1 MSKEILIAGSGF
13 MGTSMA
19 HALENCNISC
29 FETHEAYLATLKNLN
44 IYKNIFSDVSDIKG
58 EFDLIIICTRQK
70 DVLGISLIFLPNSLK
85 ALLLIFQAQKIFCK
99 KQIYL
104 QILFHH
110 TLFVEVIKLDLK
122 MLNQIYLRKKK

>member
-19 HALENCNISC
+19 HALENDNVTC
-29 FETHEAYLATLKNLN
+29 FETHDAYLTTLKNLN

-70 DVLGISLIFLPNSLK
+70 DVLEHISYFSSKFPESLISDISSSKNFFQEADLPPNF
-85 ALLLIFQAQKIFCK
+85 I
-99 KQIYL
+99 
-104 QILFHH
+104 
-110 TLFVEVIKLDLK
+110 
-122 MLNQIYLRKKK
+122 

>member
-44 IYKNIFSDVSDIKG
+44 IYKHIFSAFS
-58 EFDLIIICTRQK
+58 
-70 DVLGISLIFLPNSLK
+70 
-85 ALLLIFQAQKIFCK
+85 
-99 KQIYL
+99 
-104 QILFHH
+104 
-110 TLFVEVIKLDLK
+110 
-122 MLNQIYLRKKK
+122 

>member
-29 FETHEAYLATLKNLN
+29 FETNEAYLTTLKNLN

-58 EFDLIIICTRQK
+58 KFDLIIICTRQK
-70 DVLGISLIFLPNSLK
+70 DVLEHIFYFSSKNMHGLK
-85 ALLLIFQAQKIFCK
+85 PLKIFSFK
-99 KQIYL
+99 RYTYVK
-104 QILFHH
+104 
-110 TLFVEVIKLDLK
+110 TLYMSVTF
-122 MLNQIYLRKKK
+122 RAFC